1 MTREKAKRIRPS
13 ESKLS
18 FNTTCSSNATGNKLL
33 ALKQCQIVGPVV
45 ACAQLWPWLSQEVI
59 SGSKLLREGSMMKL
73 GSIEGEELRGAEDLL
88 LVYSWKLCW
97 MLGGYGPEFTNFSTW
112 IKFFYEILCSFKLL
126 YNLIDQKYLS
136 VSSFLDNFSSLN
148 LFPWSK
154 ILVCRWEKI
163 ILYLS
168 KT

>member
-13 ESKLS
+13 AFGVKIEFQHHMYS
-18 FNTTCSSNATGNKLL
+18 SSNATGNKLL

-73 GSIEGEELRGAEDLL
+73 CSIEGEELRRAEDLL

-112 IKFFYEILCSFKLL
+112 IKFL
-126 YNLIDQKYLS
+126 
-136 VSSFLDNFSSLN
+136 
-148 LFPWSK
+148 
-154 ILVCRWEKI
+154 
-163 ILYLS
+163 
-168 KT
+168 

>member
-73 GSIEGEELRGAEDLL
+73 CSIEGEELRRAEDLL

-112 IKFFYEILCSFKLL
+112 IKFFMRFFVL
-126 YNLIDQKYLS
+126 
-136 VSSFLDNFSSLN
+136 
-148 LFPWSK
+148 
-154 ILVCRWEKI
+154 
-163 ILYLS
+163 
-168 KT
+168 